1 MAAEVTENGVET
13 SEEKD
18 DHNKELNV
26 EDKIDQAFS
35 LKEEG
40 NGCFKQKNYREA
52 MKKYHRAMLYVRGLT
67 DQPMPFSLSDR
78 PLVSEELAAKIL
90 ELELSCYNNLAACH
104 FETGRWPKVVDY
116 CKKVLAHQPEN
127 AKALYRRGTAYIN
140 LKDLDRAQED
150 LSKATNLQP
159 NDAKIK
165 RSQVL
170 LVKELKKSTEKEKRT
185 YEAMFSNIS
194 I

>member
-90 ELELSCYNNLAACH
+90 ELELSCYNNLA
-104 FETGRWPKVVDY
+104 
-116 CKKVLAHQPEN
+116 
-127 AKALYRRGTAYIN
+127 
-140 LKDLDRAQED
+140 
-150 LSKATNLQP
+150 
-159 NDAKIK
+159 
-165 RSQVL
+165 
-170 LVKELKKSTEKEKRT
+170 
-185 YEAMFSNIS
+185 
-194 I
+194 